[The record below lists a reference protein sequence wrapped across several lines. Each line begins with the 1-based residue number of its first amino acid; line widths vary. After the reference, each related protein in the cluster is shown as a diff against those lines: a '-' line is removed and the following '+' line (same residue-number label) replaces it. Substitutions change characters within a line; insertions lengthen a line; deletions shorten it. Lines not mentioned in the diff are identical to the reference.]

1 MANAT
6 PRPPSVLVVD
16 DSEPSRI
23 YAERALCEGGYGVT
37 TASSGP
43 EALSIAQEK
52 GPFDLFVLDVMMP
65 GMRGDE
71 LAECLREQDPDV
83 KVVYFTGY
91 SDVLFQG
98 REMLSQNEAFVDKP
112 VTLVGLLEA
121 VSLMLFGHTRGAEAR
136 H

>member
-1 MANAT
+1 MTHAT
-6 PRPPSVLVVD
+6 QRMPSVLVVD

-43 EALSIAQEK
+43 EALTIAEEK

-71 LAECLREQDPDV
+71 LADCLREKDPDV

-91 SDVLFQG
+91 SDLLFQRG
-98 REMLSQNEAFVDKP
+98 QMLAHNEAFVDKP

-121 VSLMLFGHTRGAEAR
+121 VSLMLYGHTRGAEPQ